1 MHPLDYSESVPGGKP
16 TTGRQAATS
25 RGTSTGMH
33 TVGCSRMCACQQC
46 CTPLP
51 YHKFVHTDLI
61 LQPVCLV
68 AMGIAWCNDVALVQ
82 RRRTARV
89 WIHPLLTPYWADA
102 TMHVR
107 HTRCLP
113 AMQCRI
119 LQWCCALGREKQ
131 ARERAKMSPSRH
143 RSLTQRGVLGR
154 LSQSQAYACRGTKG
168 TLASAI
174 RPLRGSSTAGHLRR
188 HNVHMTDP
196 PGISAWYRKAASPL
210 RDLFSGRGFCTRAS
224 ALRRSTAGSAVV
236 CSMPRLTLCQE
247 TGARRGG
254 NSQGKDPEHA
264 MGMSA

>member
-1 MHPLDYSESVPGGKP
+1 MSH
-16 TTGRQAATS
+16 
-25 RGTSTGMH
+25 
-33 TVGCSRMCACQQC
+33 
-46 CTPLP
+46 
-51 YHKFVHTDLI
+51 
-61 LQPVCLV
+61 
-68 AMGIAWCNDVALVQ
+68 WCNDVA
-82 RRRTARV
+82 
-89 WIHPLLTPYWADA
+89 PPKCGY
-102 TMHVR
+102 
-107 HTRCLP
+107 TRCLP
-113 AMQCRI
+113 HTGRMRQCMCDIPVAYPQCNVESSNGVVHWAARNKP
-119 LQWCCALGREKQ
+119 EK
-131 ARERAKMSPSRH
+131 RAKMSPSRH

-168 TLASAI
+168 TLASVI

-196 PGISAWYRKAASPL
+196 QGISAWYRKAASPL